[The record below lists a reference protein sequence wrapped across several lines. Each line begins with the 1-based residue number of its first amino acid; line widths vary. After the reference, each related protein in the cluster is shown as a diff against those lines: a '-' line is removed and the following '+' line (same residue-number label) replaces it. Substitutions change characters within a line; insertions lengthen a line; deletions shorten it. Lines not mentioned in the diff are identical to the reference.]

1 MRAYSVIGLQP
12 MLWQKSPTVAATV
25 YATLL
30 CLLIAV
36 PLASSYVEGLMA
48 EILVMAIFA
57 MSLDLLIGYVGLMS
71 LGHAAFFGLGAY
83 GTVLLGVQLGLN
95 GWLAMAG
102 AMLLSVVGASAIGF
116 FCVRVSGI
124 AFLML
129 TMAFA
134 QLLHSVGVKWRDVT
148 GGTDGLGG
156 FVRPSLFGHSLDDS
170 AVLYYVVLA
179 GFIVVFWL
187 LMRLIRSPLGSVLV
201 GIRENEQRMRAIGY
215 AVPRYKLLVFVVA
228 GAFAGFAGS
237 LYAFLNAF
245 VSPEVL
251 SWHFSGDGI
260 VMVILGGAGSIVGPA
275 VGSAVFVMLR
285 NVVSGFNEHWL
296 LWVGIAFV
304 MCVMFMP
311 TGLYGLTRKVLRRRS
326 A

>member
-1 MRAYSVIGLQP
+1 MRVYSMIGLQP
-12 MLWQKSPTVAATV
+12 LLWQKAPTAVVTAYAAV
-25 YATLL
+25 FSLL
-30 CLLIAV
+30 MAV
-36 PLASSYVEGLMA
+36 PLANPYVQGLVA

-57 MSLDLLIGYVGLMS
+57 MSLDLLIGYTGLMS

-83 GTVLLGVQLGLN
+83 GTVLIGVHLGLN
-95 GWLAMAG
+95 GWVAMAG
-102 AMLLSVVGASAIGF
+102 SMLLSAVGALLIGF
-116 FCVRVSGI
+116 FCVRVTGV

-134 QLLHSVGVKWRDVT
+134 QLLYSVGVKWRDVT
-148 GGTDGLGG
+148 GGTDGMGG
-156 FVRPSLFGHSLDDS
+156 FQRPSLFGYSLDDGM
-170 AVLYYVVLA
+170 VLYYVVLA
-179 GFIVVFWL
+179 GFIVAFWL
-187 LMRLIRSPLGSVLV
+187 LMRLIRSPLGSVMV
-201 GIRENEQRMRAIGY
+201 GIRENEQRMRSIGY

-228 GAFAGFAGS
+228 GTMAGFAGS

-260 VMVILGGAGSIVGPA
+260 VMVILGGTGSIAGPA
-275 VGSAVFVMLR
+275 VGSAVFLLLR
-285 NVVSGFNEHWL
+285 NVVSSFNEYWL

-311 TGLYGLTRKVLRRRS
+311 TGLWGLARKALQRRS